1 MMVWA
6 VTAKGAAQ
14 NAIVSRLFMRK
25 CFKDAGD
32 RGVMV
37 GENYQGLKK
46 PNSFFSS
53 RKEKRAMTWG

>member
-1 MMVWA
+1 
-6 VTAKGAAQ
+6 
-14 NAIVSRLFMRK
+14 MRK